1 MDNQIFIL
9 SFFTLL
15 AIVAFSIITIY
26 NYISCI
32 TLKRIYDELLFKEK
46 SRNYNKEKSSKINN
60 DKNQLILESKYLTEP
75 KKTSYATIKRTVK
88 QHTKNINN
96 KNI

>member
-15 AIVAFSIITIY
+15 TIVAFSIITIY

-32 TLKRIYDELLFKEK
+32 TLKRIYDELLLKEK
-46 SRNYNKEKSSKINN
+46 SINSNKEKSLKINN
-60 DKNQLILESKYLTEP
+60 DKNELILESKYLTEP

-88 QHTKNINN
+88 QNTKKLNN

>member
-15 AIVAFSIITIY
+15 TIVAFSIITIY

-32 TLKRIYDELLFKEK
+32 TLKRIYDELLLKEK
-46 SRNYNKEKSSKINN
+46 SRNSNKEKSLKINN

-75 KKTSYATIKRTVK
+75 KKTSYAKIRRTVK
-88 QHTKNINN
+88 QNTKNT
-96 KNI
+96 KQ